1 MAVDFHRDVAVGDWI
16 TSTIISTGYLG
27 VLLLTLL
34 ETVFWP
40 LPSELILPLAGY
52 LVSHGEMGMIGVI
65 VAGTGGS
72 VLGALLLYW
81 VGKKLGEER
90 LKTFADRHGRWLT
103 FSRGDVDRASKWFDR
118 HGGAAVLLCRMV
130 PGLRALISIPAGIN
144 RMGLPKFL
152 AYTTLG
158 SAAWTTLLVYVG
170 YTLGR
175 NFEQVGQYI
184 DPITKVVLAGVVLVY
199 LWRVAR
205 HKGVHRDG

>member
-1 MAVDFHRDVAVGDWI
+1 MGDWI

-52 LVSHGEMGMIGVI
+52 LVSHGEMGMVGVI
-65 VAGTGGS
+65 IAGTAGS

-81 VGKKLGEER
+81 LGRKLGEER

-144 RMGLPKFL
+144 RMSLPKFL
-152 AYTTLG
+152 AYTIVG
-158 SAAWTTLLVYVG
+158 SAAWTALLVYVG
-170 YTLGR
+170 YALGR

-184 DPITKVVLAGVVLVY
+184 DPITKAVLAGVVVVY
-199 LWRVAR
+199 LWRVVR
-205 HKGVHRDG
+205 HKGAPERDR